1 MGFVASRR
9 NQQRRSL
16 STGLPPRHLPLS
28 GFLTLSAVSSHRRL
42 VALFRATSVHRL
54 SAFRAF
60 SAQSAATPLGA
71 PCSHAVSREAPRRT
85 NPPVCSFAAASEPC
99 SDRAADTP
107 RDVINTSP
115 GRCSPGLSPLRGL
128 PIPVTGPKSAP
139 LALHTVRR
147 TNTPCL
153 VAPQGMPS
161 GSGVD
166 SESRLS
172 LHEVFHL
179 VPSPSRPAPPASRPR
194 KADTVASPSQ
204 LPARTSPGRLH

>member
-1 MGFVASRR
+1 MGFAASRR

-28 GFLTLSAVSSHRRL
+28 GFLTLSAVLSHRRL

-60 SAQSAATPLGA
+60 STQPAATPFGV
-71 PCSHAVSREAPRRT
+71 PCSHAVSREAPRQT
-85 NPPVCSFAAASEPC
+85 NPSDCSFAAASEPC

-107 RDVINTSP
+107 RDVFSTSP

-139 LALHTVRR
+139 HALHTAWR
-147 TNTPCL
+147 TNTPSH
-153 VAPQGMPS
+153 ATPQGVPS
-161 GSGVD
+161 GSGD
-166 SESRLS
+166 NSESRLS
-172 LHEVFHL
+172 LHEVFHRS
-179 VPSPSRPAPPASRPR
+179 SPSWPAPPASRPPKPTR
-194 KADTVASPSQ
+194 
-204 LPARTSPGRLH
+204 LPFPRSRLPG